1 MRVAFE
7 VVKARREQLAGL
19 LQQHGYLPL
28 AQLCE
33 RLKISEATA
42 RRDLATLAR
51 DKIITRTYGG
61 ALMDFNQRFPSFRER
76 QTKEHAAKHQIAMA
90 ARKQLVPDT
99 TCFFDSGST
108 VYTMAQALS
117 VKPVRKLVVVTN
129 NLPVAEVLGEV
140 KGIEVHL
147 LGGQYLTRQSILLGA
162 SARRSVQL
170 WKFDLAMMGGEGMS
184 SAGLWNSQQD
194 VVLFQRTVMA
204 QSRRNIFCLDASKL
218 GREVPNFL
226 GAWSTVDCLV
236 TNATAEQLKVA
247 GKILTQTK
255 PTGIHTLRRRYP
267 CHLPLS

>member
-1 MRVAFE
+1 MRVTFE
-7 VVKARREQLAGL
+7 VIKSRREQLAGL
-19 LQQHGYLPL
+19 LQLHGYLPL
-28 AQLCE
+28 VQVCK

-42 RRDLATLAR
+42 RRDLVMLAR
-51 DKIITRTYGG
+51 DKVITRTYGG

-76 QTKEHAAKHQIAMA
+76 QAKEHAAKHRIAMA
-90 ARKQLVPDT
+90 ARKQLMPGT

-108 VYTMAQALS
+108 VYAMAQALS

-162 SARRSVQL
+162 SARRSVRL
-170 WKFDLAMMGGEGMS
+170 WKFDLAVMGGEGMS

-204 QSRRNIFCLDASKL
+204 QSRRSIFCLDASKL
-218 GREVPNFL
+218 GREAPEFL
-226 GAWSTVDCLV
+226 GPWSGVDCLV
-236 TNATAEQLKVA
+236 TNATAGQLKLA
-247 GKILTQTK
+247 GIQLNRNQLASV
-255 PTGIHTLRRRYP
+255 H
-267 CHLPLS
+267 

>member
-7 VVKARREQLAGL
+7 IVKARREQLAAL

-28 AQLCE
+28 AQVCE
-33 RLKISEATA
+33 HLKISEATA

-51 DKIITRTYGG
+51 DKVITRTYGG

-76 QTKEHAAKHQIAMA
+76 QAREHTAKYQIALS
-90 ARKQLVPDT
+90 ARKQLVPGT

-108 VYTMAQALS
+108 VYAMARALF

-170 WKFDLAMMGGEGMS
+170 WKFDLAVMGGEAMS
-184 SAGLWNSQQD
+184 PAGLWNSQRD

-204 QSRRNIFCLDASKL
+204 RSRRNIFCLDASKL
-218 GREVPNFL
+218 GREAPEFL
-226 GAWSTVDCLV
+226 GPWSVVDCLV
-236 TNATAEQLKVA
+236 TDATAGQLQTAGIQLKRNQLVS
-247 GKILTQTK
+247 
-255 PTGIHTLRRRYP
+255 IH
-267 CHLPLS
+267 